1 MLREE
6 IAKLEAEVRVQRDQ
20 VADIQVENRNLSYVL
35 EREQEAIM
43 IKDKLEHKALSAVGE
58 DLEEQLSQLTE
69 NAEKLTGK
77 VSPFMMEQILNKKMQ
92 KSNSQYEQYIKESQ
106 EDLEATD
113 IEIAALEKEL
123 ERERIQTESLQKHKA
138 QNLARLNELT
148 TEFQKYQNDLN

>member
-43 IKDKLEHKALSAVGE
+43 IKDKLEHKALGAVGE